1 MRFLGYMHREGIK
14 PRAGKNS
21 FLPAL
26 LIAALFACVPA
37 YSQSYRE
44 TVTAATALLENKDY
58 DGAIAGYEKAL
69 AMDSLNSMNDMIY
82 ANLALAYMK
91 KGNAGRVEDVYRKAL
106 ARNPQSK
113 MLLLRRADFYL
124 TQGKEDKAL
133 RDYNE
138 VLAKDSA
145 DTEALFFRAYILTG
159 KKKYNLARKDYY
171 TILAADPDN
180 EKAQFALALLYARER
195 EDNKAMLLLDNL
207 IERNPANPEYYLA
220 CSNIEKSGKR
230 YELALIY
237 IDEGIKSCKERN
249 ALNMEKAELLVAMDR
264 CDEARRVLNALT
276 IAGYSSPRM
285 KTLYKKCR

>member
-1 MRFLGYMHREGIK
+1 MSI
-14 PRAGKNS
+14 AGLMKYGVVETGKRL
-21 FLPAL
+21 FGLPLLAL
-26 LIAALFACVPA
+26 VLAVFVNIPA

-44 TVTAATALLENKDY
+44 AVTTATGLLEEGNF

-69 AMDSLNSMNDMIY
+69 AMDTLNSMNEFIY

-91 KGNAGRVEDVYRKAL
+91 KGETGKVEDVYRRAL

-133 RDYNE
+133 RDYND
-138 VLAKDSA
+138 VLLMDSA
-145 DTEALFFRAYILTG
+145 DKQALFFRAYILTG
-159 KKKYNLARKDYY
+159 KKKFAQARKDYY
-171 TILAADPDN
+171 AILTSEPDN
-180 EKAQFALALLYARER
+180 EKAQFALALLYAKER
-195 EDNKAMLLLDNL
+195 DDSKAMLLLDNL

-264 CDEARRVLNALT
+264 CDEARRVLDALS
-276 IAGYSSPRM
+276 IAGYYSPRM
-285 KTLYKKCR
+285 KTLYKKCK